1 MMMLWTWAI
10 TGSPGSMPPAPRI
23 GISVSP
29 KASNASWESHTSK
42 TRRSVLA
49 LERAVVAA
57 PGGSALSGGLEL
69 ADDVVVLLVDAMRD
83 ASETLSAIVWYK
95 SVNSLSP
102 DEELI

>member
-1 MMMLWTWAI
+1 
-10 TGSPGSMPPAPRI
+10 
-23 GISVSP
+23 
-29 KASNASWESHTSK
+29 
-42 TRRSVLA
+42 
-49 LERAVVAA
+49 VVAA